1 MLKDKQT
8 LLTEKVHD
16 FDSLV
21 SIMDILRSDE
31 GCPWDREQTHESIR
45 KCLIE
50 EAYEVVESID
60 NDDAVLMREELGDL
74 IFQAVFHAKIESERN
89 NFDIYDS
96 VNDICQ
102 KMINRHPHVFSD
114 KSVNTADAVVLNWD
128 QIKKEEKKQ
137 KSVSES
143 LKSVPPYLPSLL
155 KAQKVHEKARKK
167 LDFGFHTKEEA
178 LYFVRQNLDNSLSE
192 CVFALA
198 AAATFDEIDMEK
210 SLDDVVNLFTL
221 RCEQNEF
228 GESATFKCN
237 KIVK

>member
-8 LLTEKVHD
+8 LLSEEKHD

-50 EAYEVVESID
+50 ETYEVVEAID

-102 KMINRHPHVFSD
+102 KMINRHPHVFAD
-114 KSVNTADAVVLNWD
+114 KTVSAADAVVLNWD

-137 KSVSES
+137 KSISES
-143 LKSVPPYLPSLL
+143 LRNVPPYLPALL
-155 KAQKVHEKARKK
+155 KAQKVHDKARKK
-167 LDFGFHTKEEA
+167 LDIGFSTKEEA
-178 LYFVRQNLDNSLSE
+178 LDFVRRNIDKSIAQ

-198 AAATFDEIDMEK
+198 AAASFDGTDMEK
-210 SLDDVVNLFTL
+210 SLNDVIDLFTSQ
-221 RCEQNEF
+221 CEKAEF
-228 GESATFKCN
+228 SENATF
-237 KIVK
+237 